1 MSDKSLKIWSISG
14 AGEKL
19 LIWPLKNILER
30 LFYSLSETDG
40 IQGENVPELQ
50 FRRRPPDASV
60 SASEVLWGC
69 GHRDGSLET
78 FGSASGASGLE
89 VVGTALNKE
98 ISSNGEI

>member
-1 MSDKSLKIWSISG
+1 MV
-14 AGEKL
+14 
-19 LIWPLKNILER
+19 LER
-30 LFYSLSETDG
+30 RTTHLAIEKYSGTALLQSKRNRWHSR
-40 IQGENVPELQ
+40 ENVPELQ

-69 GHRDGSLET
+69 GHRDGSLEM

-89 VVGTALNKE
+89 AVGTALNKE